1 MTWSPLSKCLGFSR
15 FKYHSLTNLNMFNV
29 GYILLKM
36 LSIQYEC
43 FHITVNVSVT
53 HIKGEGGGEEE
64 GEQRERGRKRR
75 KQRSRQMEREI
86 RNCRGKNRKGEGKEK
101 GRKRERKR
109 WKEKR

>member
-53 HIKGEGGGEEE
+53 HIKGEGGGRRRGNREKE
-64 GEQRERGRKRR
+64 GERGESREAD
-75 KQRSRQMEREI
+75 
-86 RNCRGKNRKGEGKEK
+86 
-101 GRKRERKR
+101 R
-109 WKEKR
+109 WKGK

>member
-29 GYILLKM
+29 GYILLTT

-53 HIKGEGGGEEE
+53 HIRGGGE
-64 GEQRERGRKRR
+64 GRGNRLRKRKKEEKAE
-75 KQRSRQMEREI
+75 KQTD
-86 RNCRGKNRKGEGKEK
+86 GKGNKEL
-101 GRKRERKR
+101 
-109 WKEKR
+109 